1 MINYFDFI
9 VCISLAYS
17 ATFIKEER
25 DFAKLELTIELI
37 IDIILIGISIYIV
50 HNATNIPLAIIKTS
64 LSTIICIIVVKEI
77 FNIINIKIFSMAKRN
92 EKFNNENKGYT
103 IDTDLALKILKLGKA
118 YLETDQNVFDTD
130 DEKIIQFNNVG
141 ELLKGYNIHS
151 LQNFIYNIEYVKNK
165 YNQVSTHLNEY
176 NYINKVLYNHYN
188 NIDDEKYNKIK
199 EGLK

>member
-25 DFAKLELTIELI
+25 DFAKLEMTIELI

-92 EKFNNENKGYT
+92 EKFNNENKGYI
-103 IDTDLALKILKLGKA
+103 IDTDLALKILKMGKA

-151 LQNFIYNIEYVKNK
+151 LQNFIYNIEYIKNK

>member
-25 DFAKLELTIELI
+25 DFAKLEMTIELI

-103 IDTDLALKILKLGKA
+103 IDTDLALKILKMGKA

-141 ELLKGYNIHS
+141 ELLNGYNIHS

>member
-25 DFAKLELTIELI
+25 DFAKLEMTIELI

-103 IDTDLALKILKLGKA
+103 IDTDLALKILKMGKT

-130 DEKIIQFNNVG
+130 DEKVIQFNNVG

>member
-25 DFAKLELTIELI
+25 NFAKLEITIELI

-50 HNATNIPLAIIKTS
+50 HNATNIPIAIIKTS

-92 EKFNNENKGYT
+92 EKFNNENKGYI
-103 IDTDLALKILKLGKA
+103 IDTELALKILKMGKA

>member
-25 DFAKLELTIELI
+25 DFTKLEMTIELI
-37 IDIILIGISIYIV
+37 IDVILIGISIYIV

-103 IDTDLALKILKLGKA
+103 IDTDLALKILKMGKA

-188 NIDDEKYNKIK
+188 NIDDETYNKIK

>member
-17 ATFIKEER
+17 AAFIKEER
-25 DFAKLELTIELI
+25 DFAKLEMTIELI
-37 IDIILIGISIYIV
+37 IDIILICISIYIV

-103 IDTDLALKILKLGKA
+103 IDTDLALKILKMGKA

-165 YNQVSTHLNEY
+165 YSQVSTHLNEY

>member
-25 DFAKLELTIELI
+25 DFAKLELTIEFI

-103 IDTDLALKILKLGKA
+103 IDTDLALKILKMGKA

-151 LQNFIYNIEYVKNK
+151 LQNFIYNVEYVKNK

>member
-25 DFAKLELTIELI
+25 DFAKLEMTIELI

-103 IDTDLALKILKLGKA
+103 IDTDLALKILKMGKA

-141 ELLKGYNIHS
+141 ELLNGYNIHS
-151 LQNFIYNIEYVKNK
+151 LQNFIYNIEYVKNR

>member
-9 VCISLAYS
+9 VFISLAYS
-17 ATFIKEER
+17 AAFIKEER
-25 DFAKLELTIELI
+25 DFAKLEMTIELI
-37 IDIILIGISIYIV
+37 IDIILVGISIYII

-103 IDTDLALKILKLGKA
+103 IYTDLALKILKLGKA

-130 DEKIIQFNNVG
+130 NEKVIQFNNVG

-165 YNQVSTHLNEY
+165 YNQV
-176 NYINKVLYNHYN
+176 
-188 NIDDEKYNKIK
+188 
-199 EGLK
+199 

>member
-25 DFAKLELTIELI
+25 DFAKLEMTIELI
-37 IDIILIGISIYIV
+37 IDVILIDISIYIV

-92 EKFNNENKGYT
+92 EKFNNENKGYI
-103 IDTDLALKILKLGKA
+103 IDTDLALKILKMGKA

-130 DEKIIQFNNVG
+130 DEQIIQFNNVG

>member
-25 DFAKLELTIELI
+25 DFAKLEITIELI

-103 IDTDLALKILKLGKA
+103 IDTDLALKILKMGKA

-141 ELLKGYNIHS
+141 ELLNGYNIHS
-151 LQNFIYNIEYVKNK
+151 LQNFIYNIEYIKNK

>member
-25 DFAKLELTIELI
+25 DFAKLEMTIELI
-37 IDIILIGISIYIV
+37 IDVILIDISIYIV

-92 EKFNNENKGYT
+92 EKFNNENKGYI
-103 IDTDLALKILKLGKA
+103 IDTDLALKILKMGKA

-141 ELLKGYNIHS
+141 ELLNGYNIHS

>member
-25 DFAKLELTIELI
+25 NFAKLEITIELI

-92 EKFNNENKGYT
+92 EKFNNENKGYI
-103 IDTDLALKILKLGKA
+103 IDTELALKILKMGKA

-151 LQNFIYNIEYVKNK
+151 LQNFIYNIECVKNK

-176 NYINKVLYNHYN
+176 NYINTT
-188 NIDDEKYNKIK
+188 I
-199 EGLK
+199 

>member
-17 ATFIKEER
+17 AIFIKEER
-25 DFAKLELTIELI
+25 DFAKLEITIELI

-103 IDTDLALKILKLGKA
+103 IDTDLALKILKMGKT

-141 ELLKGYNIHS
+141 ELLNGYNIHS

>member
-17 ATFIKEER
+17 AAFIKEER
-25 DFAKLELTIELI
+25 DFAKLEMTIELI
-37 IDIILIGISIYIV
+37 IDIILVGISIYIV
-50 HNATNIPLAIIKTS
+50 HNATNIPLAIIKTA

-103 IDTDLALKILKLGKA
+103 IDTDLALKILKMGKA

-199 EGLK
+199 EDLK

>member
-25 DFAKLELTIELI
+25 DFAKLEMTIELI
-37 IDIILIGISIYIV
+37 IDVILISISIYIV

-103 IDTDLALKILKLGKA
+103 IDTDLALKILKMGKA
-118 YLETDQNVFDTD
+118 YLETDQNVFNTD

>member
-64 LSTIICIIVVKEI
+64 LSTIICIIVIKEI

-103 IDTDLALKILKLGKA
+103 IDTDLALKILKMGKT

-151 LQNFIYNIEYVKNK
+151 LQNFIYNIEYVKSK

>member
-50 HNATNIPLAIIKTS
+50 HNATNMPLAIIKTS

-92 EKFNNENKGYT
+92 EKFNNENKGYI
-103 IDTDLALKILKLGKA
+103 IDTDLALKILKMGKA

>member
-17 ATFIKEER
+17 AIFIKEER
-25 DFAKLELTIELI
+25 DFAKLEITIELI

-92 EKFNNENKGYT
+92 EKFNNENKGYI
-103 IDTDLALKILKLGKA
+103 IDTDLALKILKMGKA
-118 YLETDQNVFDTD
+118 YLETNQNVFDTD

-199 EGLK
+199 EDLK

>member
-25 DFAKLELTIELI
+25 DFAKLEMTIELI
-37 IDIILIGISIYIV
+37 IDVILIGISIYIV

-92 EKFNNENKGYT
+92 KKFNNENKGYT
-103 IDTDLALKILKLGKA
+103 IDTDLALKILKMGKA

>member
-25 DFAKLELTIELI
+25 DFAKLEMTIELI

-64 LSTIICIIVVKEI
+64 LSTIVCIIVVKEI

-92 EKFNNENKGYT
+92 EKFNNENKGYI
-103 IDTDLALKILKLGKA
+103 IDTDLALKILKMGKT

-130 DEKIIQFNNVG
+130 DKKIIQFNNVG

-151 LQNFIYNIEYVKNK
+151 LQDFIYNIEYIKNK

>member
-17 ATFIKEER
+17 AAFIKEER
-25 DFAKLELTIELI
+25 DFAKLEMTIELI
-37 IDIILIGISIYIV
+37 IDIILVGISIYII

-103 IDTDLALKILKLGKA
+103 IDTDLALKILKMGKT

-141 ELLKGYNIHS
+141 ELLNGYNIHS

-165 YNQVSTHLNEY
+165 YSQVSTHLNEY

>member
-17 ATFIKEER
+17 AAFIKEER

-37 IDIILIGISIYIV
+37 IDIILISISIYII
-50 HNATNIPLAIIKTS
+50 HNATNVGMAIIKTS
-64 LSTIICIIVVKEI
+64 LSTIICIVVIKEI
-77 FNIINIKIFSMAKRN
+77 FNIINMRIFSLAKRN

-103 IDTDLALKILKLGKA
+103 IDTDLAIKILKLGKT

-130 DEKIIQFNNVG
+130 DEKVITFNNVG
-141 ELLKGYNIHS
+141 ELLNKYNIHS
-151 LQNFIYNIEYVKNK
+151 LQNFIYNIEYIKNEYK
-165 YNQVSTHLNEY
+165 NVSTHLNEY
-176 NYINKVLYNHYN
+176 NYINKVLYNYYN

>member
-17 ATFIKEER
+17 AAFIKEER
-25 DFAKLELTIELI
+25 DFAKLEITIELI

-103 IDTDLALKILKLGKA
+103 IDTDLALKILKMGKT

>member
-17 ATFIKEER
+17 AAFIKEER
-25 DFAKLELTIELI
+25 DFAKLEMTIELI
-37 IDIILIGISIYIV
+37 IDIILVGISIYII
-50 HNATNIPLAIIKTS
+50 HNAKNIPLAIIKTS

-92 EKFNNENKGYT
+92 EKFNNDNKGYI
-103 IDTDLALKILKLGKA
+103 IDTDLALKILKMGKA
-118 YLETDQNVFDTD
+118 YLETNQNVFDTD

-151 LQNFIYNIEYVKNK
+151 LQDFIYNIEYIKNK

>member
-25 DFAKLELTIELI
+25 DFAKLEMTIELI
-37 IDIILIGISIYIV
+37 IDVILIGVSIYIV

-103 IDTDLALKILKLGKA
+103 IDTDLALKILKMGKA

-141 ELLKGYNIHS
+141 ELLNGYNIHS

>member
-25 DFAKLELTIELI
+25 DFAKLEMTIELI
-37 IDIILIGISIYIV
+37 IDVILIGISIYIV

-103 IDTDLALKILKLGKA
+103 IDTDLALKILKMGKA

>member
-25 DFAKLELTIELI
+25 DFAKLEITIELI

-64 LSTIICIIVVKEI
+64 LNTIICIIFVKEI

-103 IDTDLALKILKLGKA
+103 IDTDLALKILKMGKA

-130 DEKIIQFNNVG
+130 YEKIIQFNNVG
-141 ELLKGYNIHS
+141 ELLNEYNIHS

>member
-25 DFAKLELTIELI
+25 DFAKLEMTIELI
-37 IDIILIGISIYIV
+37 IDIILVGISIYII

-103 IDTDLALKILKLGKA
+103 IDTDLALKILKMGKA

-141 ELLKGYNIHS
+141 ELLNGYNIHS

-165 YNQVSTHLNEY
+165 YSQVSTHLNEY

>member
-17 ATFIKEER
+17 ATFIKEEK
-25 DFAKLELTIELI
+25 DFAKLEMTIELI
-37 IDIILIGISIYIV
+37 IDIILVGISIYII

-103 IDTDLALKILKLGKA
+103 IDTDLALKILKMGKA

-141 ELLKGYNIHS
+141 ELLNGYNIHS

-165 YNQVSTHLNEY
+165 YSQVSTHLNEY

>member
-17 ATFIKEER
+17 AAFIKEER
-25 DFAKLELTIELI
+25 DFAKLETTIELI
-37 IDIILIGISIYIV
+37 IDVILIGISIYIV
-50 HNATNIPLAIIKTS
+50 HNATNVGMAIIKTS

-103 IDTDLALKILKLGKA
+103 IDTDLALKILKMGKT

>member
-1 MINYFDFI
+1 
-9 VCISLAYS
+9 
-17 ATFIKEER
+17 
-25 DFAKLELTIELI
+25 
-37 IDIILIGISIYIV
+37 
-50 HNATNIPLAIIKTS
+50 
-64 LSTIICIIVVKEI
+64 
-77 FNIINIKIFSMAKRN
+77 MAKRN

-103 IDTDLALKILKLGKA
+103 IDTDLALKILKMGKV

-130 DEKIIQFNNVG
+130 DEKIIQFNNIG
-141 ELLKGYNIHS
+141 ELLNGYNIHS

>member
-25 DFAKLELTIELI
+25 DFAKLEMTIELI
-37 IDIILIGISIYIV
+37 IDIILIGISIYII

-92 EKFNNENKGYT
+92 EKFNNENKGYI
-103 IDTDLALKILKLGKA
+103 IDTDLALKILKMGKA
-118 YLETDQNVFDTD
+118 YLETDQNVLDTD
-130 DEKIIQFNNVG
+130 DEKVIQFNNVG

>member
-25 DFAKLELTIELI
+25 DFAKLEMTIELI
-37 IDIILIGISIYIV
+37 IDVILIGISIYIV

-103 IDTDLALKILKLGKA
+103 IDTDLALKILKMGKA

-141 ELLKGYNIHS
+141 ELLNGYNIHS

-165 YNQVSTHLNEY
+165 YSQVSTHLNEY

>member
-25 DFAKLELTIELI
+25 DFAKLEMTIELI
-37 IDIILIGISIYIV
+37 IDVILIGISIYIV

-103 IDTDLALKILKLGKA
+103 IDTDLALKILKMGKA

-141 ELLKGYNIHS
+141 ELLNGYNIHS

-165 YNQVSTHLNEY
+165 YKHASTHLNEY

>member
-25 DFAKLELTIELI
+25 DFAKLEMTIELI
-37 IDIILIGISIYIV
+37 IDVILIGISIYIV

-103 IDTDLALKILKLGKA
+103 IDTDLALKILKMGKA
-118 YLETDQNVFDTD
+118 YLETDQNVFDAD

-141 ELLKGYNIHS
+141 ELLNGYNIHS

-165 YNQVSTHLNEY
+165 YSQVSTHLNEY

>member
-17 ATFIKEER
+17 AAFIKEER
-25 DFAKLELTIELI
+25 DFAKLEMTIELI
-37 IDIILIGISIYIV
+37 IDIILVGISIYII

-92 EKFNNENKGYT
+92 EKFNNENKGYI
-103 IDTDLALKILKLGKA
+103 IDTDLALKILKMGKT

-130 DEKIIQFNNVG
+130 DEKVIQFNNVG

>member
-17 ATFIKEER
+17 AAFIKEER
-25 DFAKLELTIELI
+25 DFAKLEMTIELI
-37 IDIILIGISIYIV
+37 IDIILVGISIYII

-103 IDTDLALKILKLGKA
+103 IDTDLALKILKMGKT